1 MKRFVTY
8 RASVHGKTYIGDSDT
23 LENAIAV
30 GINGGCKNPGCECEK
45 YIIWDRKLKTDD
57 IGLMFADTHKKA
69 KKWHLRGNKG

>member
-23 LENAIAV
+23 LEKAIDV
-30 GINGGCKNPGCECEK
+30 GITGGCRNSGCLCEK
-45 YIIWDRKLKTDD
+45 YIIWDRKLETDD

-69 KKWHLRGNKG
+69 KKWCFMGEK